1 MQKITSIPL
10 ILFGTGGASKEVYY
24 LIEQINKVSQDE
36 KYEILGCIEED
47 EKKVGELAF
56 SKINVIATD
65 ENVQSLIS
73 NYEQVAIVIPIG
85 DPKIKKKI
93 FEKID
98 SYNCENILY
107 PNLIHPNAIVDSTLV
122 KMDQGN
128 IISAGVVMACDIELG
143 NFNLINRSC
152 TIGHDVSIGNFN
164 TLNPMATISGD
175 VHIGND
181 NLIGAGAIVLQ
192 GISIGDNITVGA
204 GAVVTKDVEESVTV
218 VGIPAT
224 QLIKEV

>member
-1 MQKITSIPL
+1 MQEIASIPL
-10 ILFGTGGASKEVYY
+10 IIFGTGGASKEVYY
-24 LIEQINKVSQDE
+24 LIDQINKVSQDE
-36 KYEILGCIEED
+36 TYEILGCIEED
-47 EKKVGELAF
+47 EKNVGKVAF
-56 SKINVIATD
+56 SNINIIATD
-65 ENVQSLIS
+65 ENVKSLIS

-93 FEKID
+93 FEKIE

-107 PNLIHPNAIVDSTLV
+107 PNLIHPNAIVDSTIV
-122 KMDQGN
+122 KMDYGN
-128 IISAGVVMACDIELG
+128 IVSAGVVMACDIELG

-164 TLNPMATISGD
+164 TLNPMTTISGD
-175 VHIGND
+175 VQIGNY

-192 GISIGDNITVGA
+192 GISLGDNVTVGA

-224 QLIKEV
+224 QLIKKV

>member
-10 ILFGTGGASKEVYY
+10 IIFGTGGASKEVYY
-24 LIEQINKVSQDE
+24 LIEEINKVSQDE

-47 EKKVGELAF
+47 EKKVGKLAF
-56 SKINVIATD
+56 SNINVIATD
-65 ENVQSLIS
+65 ENVQTLIN
-73 NYEQVAIVIPIG
+73 NYGQVAIVIPIG
-85 DPKIKKKI
+85 DPEIKKKI
-93 FEKID
+93 FEKIE
-98 SYNCENILY
+98 SCNCENIIY
-107 PNLIHPNAIVDSTLV
+107 PNLIHPNTIFDSTIV

-143 NFNLINRSC
+143 SFNLINRSC